1 MGDPRPL
8 LPSNLP
14 GSAEGLE
21 PARSDGT
28 AASSPAGPLL
38 NAARPRRA
46 KRGRPARIP
55 GAPWVPVAD
64 RSAEFLGRTE
74 VARLL
79 AVSRNTVTR
88 WAREGR
94 LAAQVTLGGHYRFY
108 REHIELLQRC
118 LHRAGGRSE

>member
-8 LPSNLP
+8 QPSDL
-14 GSAEGLE
+14 SASTDETE
-21 PARSDGT
+21 PVGRAG
-28 AASSPAGPLL
+28 AAPAGPRLY
-38 NAARPRRA
+38 AVTPRRA

-55 GAPWVPVAD
+55 GAPWTPVAD

-74 VARLL
+74 VAKLL
-79 AVSRNTVTR
+79 GVSRNTVTR

-108 REHIELLQRC
+108 REHIEQLQKC
-118 LHRAGGRSE
+118 LHRAGGRTE